1 MRESPKLFQLWPR
14 PTYATSGHA
23 HTLQSFSS
31 LKLNR
36 IYVLALVVIVVSA
49 IAWIVGGVVL
59 ALHWTQVSDMP
70 HTAMVGDTTLHASL
84 SADTSHTTTAPA
96 DTTPTITSTGT
107 TSTTAVSQTNTSAKS
122 TTTSQ
127 ANNTT
132 TVTVN
137 GENIPVPDNGSISK
151 NITGNNGTTSVHVS
165 SGGQGSSDS
174 NVSVQVNSTSSST
187 SSGGTPQ

>member
-1 MRESPKLFQLWPR
+1 MRENPKLFQLWPR

-36 IYVLALVVIVVSA
+36 IYILALVVIVVSA

-59 ALHWTQVSDMP
+59 ALHWTQVSDLP
-70 HTAMVGDTTLHASL
+70 LHTATIDNAALHANL
-84 SADTSHTTTAPA
+84 SANTSPATTSTNVAPA
-96 DTTPTITSTGT
+96 ATSAGT
-107 TSTTAVSQTNTSAKS
+107 TSASTVNQTNATASTTAG
-122 TTTSQ
+122 Q
-127 ANNTT
+127 ANNST

-137 GENIPVPDNGSISK
+137 GEDIPVPDNGSISK
-151 NITGNNGTTSVHVS
+151 EITNDNGTTSVHVS
-165 SGGQGSSDS
+165 SGTQTDSNS

-187 SSGGTPQ
+187 SSGGTQ